1 LAVSRAAEMAYHARR
16 ELRVRKE
23 KMERTQDKIVVSTFG
38 PRAKAYVDSAVHAKG
53 VDLDT
58 LEALIGAAKPTRA
71 IDIGCGGGHVS
82 YLMARHA
89 GGVVAADL
97 SSEMLAAVAATA
109 KERGLANIETARAS
123 AEKLP
128 FPDGSFDFAATRY
141 SAHHWHDFQGGLRE
155 ARRVLKA
162 GSRAAFIDAYSAG
175 SALVDTHLQAVELT
189 RDPSHVRDYSIA
201 EWTAALALA
210 GFRIDDL
217 RTAPHRAGAGR
228 LLHARRDDDPGDGGV
243 APLSGSRAARRGRGS
258 RRGNRNRHRGR
269 PGGRGRHRASR
280 SRREASAS
288 AAASRRVCGRT
299 PPHRHAAPA
308 CGRARL
314 A

>member
-1 LAVSRAAEMAYHARR
+1 LPVSRATEMAYHARR

-53 VDLDT
+53 LDLDT
-58 LEALIGAAKPTRA
+58 LEALIGGAKPARA

-89 GGVVAADL
+89 GTVVAADL
-97 SSEMLAAVAATA
+97 SSEMLAAVAASA

-128 FPDGSFDFAATRY
+128 FPDASFDFAATRY

-155 ARRVLKA
+155 ARRVLKP

-210 GFRIDDL
+210 GFRIDEL
-217 RTAPHRAGAGR
+217 RTFRVRMDFPVWVARIATPEENVKALRKMQMEAPEEVKRHTELEPDGSFMLDVMMIQATAG
-228 LLHARRDDDPGDGGV
+228 
-243 APLSGSRAARRGRGS
+243 
-258 RRGNRNRHRGR
+258 
-269 PGGRGRHRASR
+269 
-280 SRREASAS
+280 
-288 AAASRRVCGRT
+288 
-299 PPHRHAAPA
+299 
-308 CGRARL
+308 
-314 A
+314 